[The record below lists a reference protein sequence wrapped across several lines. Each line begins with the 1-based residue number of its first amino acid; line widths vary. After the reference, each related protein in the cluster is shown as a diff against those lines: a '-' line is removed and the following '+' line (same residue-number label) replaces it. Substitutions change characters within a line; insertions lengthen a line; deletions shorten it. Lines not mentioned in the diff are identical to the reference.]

1 MPIFNK
7 SRAIIEKFP
16 PRMGKSTSNHPWRR
30 RLLSLHY
37 GRYGCAYPHRAQPTR
52 RHTLLK
58 NPLQQRKN
66 NGASS
71 SILWFT
77 NALLDNREAGYSFAK
92 ASVTHMRHTLTLLA
106 NRNLQVL
113 LLSQM
118 IFVAGGAMTV
128 TVGGIIG
135 SQLAPTQA
143 LSTLPLSL
151 TVLGTALGAVP
162 ATGIMQRFGRKK
174 GFISAALIAFTS
186 CLLAIA
192 ALIVQ
197 DFALYCGS
205 TLLIGL
211 SLAFSQQ
218 FRFAAAEVVSIDR
231 AGSAISIILLGSVGG
246 AIIGPE
252 LVTQSHVIWPDQTFA
267 GAIAGMGMLFLVAAL
282 LLQAL
287 TLTSDQRNEPIAQP
301 DPRALRIIAREPLFL
316 LAIAAGVVGQGIMS
330 FVMTATPVSMH
341 VMDGHSMSDTAD
353 VIRAHVLAMYLP
365 SLASGWLITQFG
377 ERRLMAMGLALYG
390 LTMAAA
396 WSGQAVIHYSIA
408 LTLLGVGWN
417 FLFVGGTTLLV
428 KTYRPAERFRAQGLN
443 EAMVFGTSALASLL
457 AGMVL
462 SGVGWQAIVMG
473 SLAPIGLL
481 GIALYRYRHRALP
494 DVADYP

>member
-151 TVLGTALGAVP
+151 TVLGTRV
-162 ATGIMQRFGRKK
+162 R
-174 GFISAALIAFTS
+174 
-186 CLLAIA
+186 
-192 ALIVQ
+192 
-197 DFALYCGS
+197 
-205 TLLIGL
+205 
-211 SLAFSQQ
+211 
-218 FRFAAAEVVSIDR
+218 
-231 AGSAISIILLGSVGG
+231 GSAGDRDHATIW
-246 AIIGPE
+246 
-252 LVTQSHVIWPDQTFA
+252 TQKRVYQRRPHRFYFV
-267 GAIAGMGMLFLVAAL
+267 
-282 LLQAL
+282 
-287 TLTSDQRNEPIAQP
+287 LTSHCSAHC
-301 DPRALRIIAREPLFL
+301 
-316 LAIAAGVVGQGIMS
+316 AGFCLVLWQH
-330 FVMTATPVSMH
+330 TAHWFES
-341 VMDGHSMSDTAD
+341 
-353 VIRAHVLAMYLP
+353 
-365 SLASGWLITQFG
+365 
-377 ERRLMAMGLALYG
+377 RL
-390 LTMAAA
+390 
-396 WSGQAVIHYSIA
+396 
-408 LTLLGVGWN
+408 
-417 FLFVGGTTLLV
+417 
-428 KTYRPAERFRAQGLN
+428 
-443 EAMVFGTSALASLL
+443 
-457 AGMVL
+457 
-462 SGVGWQAIVMG
+462 
-473 SLAPIGLL
+473 
-481 GIALYRYRHRALP
+481 
-494 DVADYP
+494 